1 MTERVLIIGAGQV
14 GRGLYRAFRATSGVD
29 VLGLHGRRPSGF
41 TTSYGGLPTTI
52 ADANTIIVA
61 VREDQIDDVLSALIN
76 ERGAGSRGRLASG
89 TVVVHTSGSAEPQL
103 LPTLQDVGLSGG
115 TFHPLVPF
123 AKPDRSAELLK
134 HAWIGID
141 GDDQARATSRR
152 LAGHL
157 GARTLEIPAGSKAVY
172 HAAAVMSSNFPVV
185 LASLAS
191 ELLAGLGIPERSA
204 QQAVHSLMEGA
215 VSNIGETPPDEAL
228 TGPVARGDG
237 ETVLRHLGALR
248 NHAEARAVYK
258 RLSLAAI
265 EMAAR
270 QGVDSSRLE
279 SIRKI
284 LLLR

>member
-1 MTERVLIIGAGQV
+1 MTERVLIVGAGHV
-14 GRGLYRAFRATSGVD
+14 GRGLYRAFRATRGID

-41 TTSYGGLPTTI
+41 TTSYGGLPSTI
-52 ADANTIIVA
+52 ADANAIIVA
-61 VREDQIDDVLSALIN
+61 VREDQIDDVLADLIHERSAGN
-76 ERGAGSRGRLASG
+76 RGRLASG
-89 TVVVHTSGSAEPQL
+89 TVILHTSGSAEPQL
-103 LPTLQDVGLSGG
+103 VLNLPDAGLSGG
-115 TFHPLVPF
+115 TFHPLIPF
-123 AKPDRSAELLK
+123 ADPDRSAEMLK

-141 GDDQARATSRR
+141 GDEQARATSRR

-157 GARTLEIPAGSKAVY
+157 GARTLDIPSGSKAVY

-215 VSNIGETPPDEAL
+215 VQNIGETPPDEAL

-237 ETVLRHLGALR
+237 DTVMRHLSALR
-248 NHAEARAVYK
+248 SNPEAKAVYK
-258 RLSLAAI
+258 RMSLAAI
-265 EMAAR
+265 DMAAR
-270 QGVDSSRLE
+270 QGVNPARLE
-279 SIRKI
+279 ELRKI